1 MDRYSITFLILVG
14 FFVVFRMFPAE
25 REPSRN
31 ASPPVSQVIHS
42 SRPSLDQPLNEL
54 ELQGKVLF
62 EANCQRCHRLEH
74 AHNNLKN
81 LRDRVPAG
89 DWLKRFIRNAPQ
101 VVRAGDAYARKLWE
115 ENGKAEMDSFPNLTD
130 REIAE
135 MVMYIERF
143 D

>member
-1 MDRYSITFLILVG
+1 MRSYTLGGLILVG
-14 FFVVFRMFPAE
+14 WFVVFRMFPAK

-31 ASPPVSQVIHS
+31 VSPPVSRLNRS
-42 SRPSLDQPLNEL
+42 SRPSVDDPLNQL
-54 ELQGKVLF
+54 EFQGKILF
-62 EANCQRCHRLEH
+62 ETSCQRCHRLDH

-81 LRDRVPAG
+81 LRDRMPKG

-101 VVRAGDAYARKLWE
+101 VIRDGDAYAQKIWE
-115 ENGKAEMDSFPNLTD
+115 ESSMATMDSFPNLTD

-135 MVMYIERF
+135 MVMYIERY